1 MGKLAKTLCQILEIV
16 RGGNPSAPKR
26 IGCKVL
32 RFSFSKANKIGTKK
46 NRRCFLVPGV
56 HFHLAFLRL
65 ISKKDKAQAEERL
78 ICLPSGESLIKILG
92 SYCQ

>member
-16 RGGNPSAPKR
+16 R
-26 IGCKVL
+26 
-32 RFSFSKANKIGTKK
+32 KANKIGTKK
-46 NRRCFLVPGV
+46 NRRCFLIPGV